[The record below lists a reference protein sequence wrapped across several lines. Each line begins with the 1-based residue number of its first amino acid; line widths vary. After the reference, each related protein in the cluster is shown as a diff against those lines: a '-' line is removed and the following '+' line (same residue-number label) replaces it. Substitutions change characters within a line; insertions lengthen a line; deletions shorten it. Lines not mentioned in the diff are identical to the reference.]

1 MNLETH
7 KHGNPGFT
15 LIEIMAVVLII
26 GMLSGIVGFAV
37 FQQVDKARVVT
48 AKTQIAR
55 LESSLELYN
64 MDNGHFP
71 TSEQGLEALMGA
83 LTKGNHQ
90 RYIDHPE
97 SLGDAGTVADGN
109 AILGHLLGSK
119 DVSRQV
125 TSHAAATTG
134 LDDGLLKKM
143 LPVLASMVMGSM
155 SKQATAGNM
164 AGGNAA
170 AGGLRT
176 QLLDSDKDG
185 SVIDDILGMAGRFMR

>member
-1 MNLETH
+1 MNLLNILLDSQNSPAIGQLARNFGVSESAARDAISEMAPALTRGMQH
-7 KHGNPGFT
+7 NISNP
-15 LIEIMAVVLII
+15 
-26 GMLSGIVGFAV
+26 
-37 FQQVDKARVVT
+37 
-48 AKTQIAR
+48 
-55 LESSLELYN
+55 
-64 MDNGHFP
+64 
-71 TSEQGLEALMGA
+71 QGLEALMGA

-97 SLGDAGTVADGN
+97 SLGDADTVADGN
-109 AILGHLLGSK
+109 AILGHMLGSK

-125 TSHAAATTG
+125 TRHAAATTG

-155 SKQATAGNM
+155 SKQATAGTM

-170 AGGLRT
+170 AGGLLT

-185 SVIDDILGMAGRFMR
+185 SVIDDILGMAGRFIR